1 MIIGYARVSTQDQN
15 LDLQLEALKKY
26 GCERI
31 YQESVSTRKRTKRVE
46 LDKCLENLRTGDR
59 LVVWKFDRL
68 ERGLRELVNM
78 ADDFK
83 TRGIDLVSITQK
95 IDTST
100 PNGKLQFNMFAIL
113 AEHERDTI
121 RERTL
126 AGLEAARANG
136 RKGGRRFTVSESDQA
151 MIKTLMND
159 PTQSPTEIAKRYGIS
174 RATAYKI
181 ANGTYQQGRKATV
194 STKATT
200 DEPVA
205 PKRRGRPPKTTADN
219 FKLVAPVE

>member
-15 LDLQLEALKKY
+15 LDLQLQALKDY

-31 YQESVSTRKRTKRVE
+31 YQESVSTRKNKRE
-46 LDKCLENLRTGDR
+46 QLERCLESLRTGDK

-68 ERGLRELVNM
+68 DRDAKQLMMLG
-78 ADDFK
+78 DDFRQK
-83 TRGIDLVSITQK
+83 GIDLASITQN

-100 PNGKLQFNMFAIL
+100 AQGKLMFGFFAIF

-126 AGLEAARANG
+126 AGLAVARANG
-136 RKGGRRFTVSESDQA
+136 RKGGRRFTVSETDQA

-159 PTQSPTEIAKRYGIS
+159 PEQSPTEIAKRYGIS

-194 STKATT
+194 SATAGN
-200 DEPVA
+200 EPVS

>member
-1 MIIGYARVSTQDQN
+1 MIIGYARVSTTEQN
-15 LDLQLEALKKY
+15 LDLQLEALKEY

-31 YQESVSTRKRTKRVE
+31 YQESVSTRKNKRE
-46 LDKCLENLRTGDR
+46 QLERCLESLRTGDK

-68 ERGLRELVNM
+68 DRDARQLMTLGDEFR
-78 ADDFK
+78 K
-83 TRGIDLVSITQK
+83 KGIDLASITQN

-100 PNGKLQFNMFAIL
+100 SQGKLMFGLFAIL
-113 AEHERDTI
+113 AEHERDII

-126 AGLEAARANG
+126 AGLAVARANG
-136 RKGGRRFTVSESDQA
+136 RKGGRRFTVDEKDQR

-181 ANGTYQQGRKATV
+181 ANDTYLQGRKATV
-194 STKATT
+194 STTANTA
-200 DEPVA
+200 EPVA
-205 PKRRGRPPKTTADN
+205 PKKRGRPKKDTADN
-219 FKLVAPVE
+219 FKLTQPIE